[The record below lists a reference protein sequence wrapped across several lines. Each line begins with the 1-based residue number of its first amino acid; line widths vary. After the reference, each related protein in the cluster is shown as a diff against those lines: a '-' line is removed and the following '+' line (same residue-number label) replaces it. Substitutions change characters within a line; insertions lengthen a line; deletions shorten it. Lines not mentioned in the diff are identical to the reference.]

1 MATKIDNDARK
12 VESPLEARRARAR
25 QQANA
30 SASKVPQAP
39 QATRPAATQS
49 SQVSISERA
58 RNLARTEQ
66 AQRSNEAAQAR
77 QTSDTYERLQ
87 ATARRANAERQTE
100 VKRAE

>member
-25 QQANA
+25 PDADA
-30 SASKVPQAP
+30 PKAP
-39 QATRPAATQS
+39 QAARPATT
-49 SQVSISERA
+49 QVSISERA

-66 AQRSNEAAQAR
+66 TQRNSEAAQTRAR
-77 QTSDTYERLQ
+77 ETSDTYERLQ
-87 ATARRANAERQTE
+87 VAARRARAENE

>member
-12 VESPLEARRARAR
+12 VESPLEARRARAK

-30 SASKVPQAP
+30 GAP
-39 QATRPAATQS
+39 KAPARPAANPS

-58 RNLARTEQ
+58 RDLARTEQ
-66 AQRSNEAAQAR
+66 TQRSNEAAQTRAR
-77 QTSDTYERLQ
+77 ETSDTYERLQ
-87 ATARRANAERQTE
+87 AATRRANAERQTQ